1 MLNRRSFFT
10 RLAAAAGGAALAWLA
25 LPARAWAK
33 KMAFGLDKAEA
44 LKKVGGQALIKLKD
58 KEILFVRD
66 GEASVRAFD
75 PVCPHEKCKVAYD
88 DPSKMVVCPC
98 HKSSFEL
105 ATGKVLSGP
114 SPKGLTTYPAELSG
128 EKIIVT
134 LE

>member
-1 MLNRRSFFT
+1 MMNRRSFFA
-10 RLAAAAGGAALAWLA
+10 RLVAAAGGAALAWLA
-25 LPARAWAK
+25 LPGKAWAK

-66 GEASVRAFD
+66 GEASVRALD
-75 PVCPHEKCKVAYD
+75 PLCPHEKCKVTYD
-88 DPSKMVVCPC
+88 DAAKKVVCPC